1 MQYSR
6 VWFFFTLNLIDTMG
20 RRLRPTFIFFSP
32 TSITQHHKML
42 RRRRRRR
49 TMTIRVPSQRRSATF
64 NTCYLDGSRIAWYH
78 NNNIYTYI
86 IHMYWRSLRYI
97 VLCTY
102 YTSFGGRTCR
112 ESVDYFLAQLSAA
125 VDTDDNNNNNVIV
138 DSVTTVI
145 FWWSQVS
152 KLSLVGREGEEDR
165 TSCWNYDI
173 IILYYIV
180 RYCNLFNN
188 IIK

>member
-1 MQYSR
+1 
-6 VWFFFTLNLIDTMG
+6 
-20 RRLRPTFIFFSP
+20 
-32 TSITQHHKML
+32 ML

-49 TMTIRVPSQRRSATF
+49 TMSIRVPSQRRSATF
-64 NTCYLDGSRIAWYH
+64 NTRYLDGSRIAWYH

-102 YTSFGGRTCR
+102 YTSFGGRTFR
-112 ESVDYFLAQLSAA
+112 ESVDYFLAQLSAAADVIVVA

-152 KLSLVGREGEEDR
+152 RLSLVGREGGRRSDELPKL
-165 TSCWNYDI
+165 WYNN
-173 IILYYIV
+173 IILYHL
-180 RYCNLFNN
+180 YCTLLQSV
-188 IIK
+188 